1 MPSRLRPPPGI
12 GRTLRRWLTAWLD
25 AYVPVFR
32 RRRPPVGVELRAWL
46 PGWLLRL
53 VPALAV
59 LGLSTL
65 LDGGPLAR
73 FVLTLIALAVYV
85 WPYGPAPAVAVVGC
99 ALLLATA
106 PQPSDPRITAVLVA
120 ALPAIMQFS
129 AVLGRAGL
137 SARIELGAFVP
148 GLPRYALI
156 QLVVQ
161 PLALVGHWVAVL
173 ELPSGPPTLALV
185 LLALLGIVVV
195 SFGWLPRLRA
205 GSPGSDPPQD

>member
-1 MPSRLRPPPGI
+1 
-12 GRTLRRWLTAWLD
+12 
-25 AYVPVFR
+25 
-32 RRRPPVGVELRAWL
+32 
-46 PGWLLRL
+46 LLRL
-53 VPALAV
+53 VPALTV

-65 LDGGPLAR
+65 LDGGPLAQ
-73 FVLTLIALAVYV
+73 FVLTVIALAVYA
-85 WPYGPAPAVAVVGC
+85 WPSGPAPAAAVVGC

-106 PQPSDPRITAVLVA
+106 PQPSDPLITAVLVA
-120 ALPAIMQFS
+120 ALPALMQVS

-137 SARIELGAFVP
+137 AARIELAVFVP

-161 PLALVGHWVAVL
+161 PLALLGHWVAIL
-173 ELPSGPPTLALV
+173 ELPSGAPTLALV

-205 GSPGSDPPQD
+205 AGPPADPPRD